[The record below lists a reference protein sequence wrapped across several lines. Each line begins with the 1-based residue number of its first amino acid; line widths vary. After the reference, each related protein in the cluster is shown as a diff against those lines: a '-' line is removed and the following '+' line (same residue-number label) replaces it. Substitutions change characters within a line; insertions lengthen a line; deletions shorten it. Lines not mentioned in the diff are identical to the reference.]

1 MTGQTSAEPRPRA
14 GWGGRLDAWKQA
26 LQRQAA
32 APSVRAFFRSPLF
45 WVSLLAKLVLGALV
59 ASFYLRDLF
68 VPFVNYFVES
78 GFANPWAH
86 FAELGRLNSFPY
98 PPVMLYLLA
107 GPRWLLGPLLA
118 PGADTVTG
126 LHLLVLRLPL
136 LAADL
141 GVALLLLHWFPHRV
155 RRVLLFYWCSPFV
168 IYIAYWH
175 GQLDLLPTALFL
187 AALALIRARRPAL
200 GMVVYGLA
208 LGAKSHLWVALPF
221 VLVYLYQELGLRRT
235 AQWAALTLATY
246 ALVVLPYLPS
256 PAFRQ
261 MVYGTQEQARLFAF
275 HLPVGA
281 GSLAVLVAPGAI
293 LLLWF
298 RFAGYARRNWDLF
311 MLYLGILFAVFV
323 LLAPPAPGYFLWSL
337 PFLVHF
343 VARGRPG
350 QALPYLA
357 YAASYL
363 AFFWLGDQSDLLDA
377 WRLVSPALAAGL
389 TPYARL
395 AAANPDQAAL
405 LQNVLFTL
413 MQASLA
419 GIILNMYLVG
429 VRSNAVYRMRTTPV
443 LIGIAGDS
451 GAGKTTL
458 CTLLARALGEQRLTV
473 INGDD
478 YHRWPRGHE
487 KWQVYTHLNI
497 RGSNVH
503 QQLEHAVAMHAGR
516 SIVKGVYDHATGAFS
531 HPREID
537 PSQYIVFSGLHS
549 LSLDTMR
556 RVFDLKIFL
565 DPDEDLRQQW
575 KVQRDQQERGYAPEQ
590 VAQAMAARQPDRQA
604 YILPQRE
611 TADLVLR
618 LTPSDAGLTLD
629 VQALNGYDLSGLVNE
644 LESIEGVTAEL
655 QPFLDNRWQALRLSG
670 DLPPERI
677 LSLAE
682 AEVPNLHEM
691 AQRPRFDGGVNGLVQ
706 LVVVICLSQ
715 KLRWSSLPEV

>member
-1 MTGQTSAEPRPRA
+1 MAGQVSVKPLGGFG
-14 GWGGRLDAWKQA
+14 GW
-26 LQRQAA
+26 RQAWQRATA
-32 APSVRAFFRSPLF
+32 APQVRAFLASPLF
-45 WVSLLAKLVLGALV
+45 WGALAVKLVLGASL
-59 ASFYLRDLF
+59 ASYYLRDLF

-107 GPRWLLGPLLA
+107 VPRFLLGPLLPA
-118 PGADTVTG
+118 GTETVTG
-126 LHLLVLRLPL
+126 LHFLVLRLPL

-155 RRVLLFYWCSPFV
+155 RRILLFYWCSPFV
-168 IYIAYWH
+168 IYITYWH
-175 GQLDLLPTALFL
+175 GQLDLLPTALFV

-200 GMVVYGLA
+200 GMLVYGLA
-208 LGAKSHLWVALPF
+208 LGTKSHLWVALPF
-221 VLVYLYQELGLRRT
+221 VLVYLYQEHGWRRT
-235 AQWAALTLATY
+235 AQWAALTVATY
-246 ALVVLPYLPS
+246 LLAVLPYLPD

-275 HLPVGA
+275 QLPVGT
-281 GSLAVLVAPGAI
+281 GPLAVLLAPGAI

-298 RFAGYARRNWDLF
+298 RFVGYARRNWDLL

-343 VARGRPG
+343 AARGRQG

-357 YAASYL
+357 YALSYL
-363 AFFWLGDQSDLLDA
+363 AFFWLGDQSDLFDA
-377 WRLVSPALAAGL
+377 WRVVSPALAASAM
-389 TPYARL
+389 PYARL
-395 AAANPDQAAL
+395 AAADPARAVL
-405 LQNVLFTL
+405 LQNTLFTL

-419 GIILNMYLVG
+419 GIILHMYLVG

-443 LIGIAGDS
+443 LIGVAGDS

-458 CTLLARALGEQRLTV
+458 CQLLAQALGETRLTV

-516 SIVKGVYDHATGAFS
+516 SIVKGVYDHSTGQFT
-531 HPREID
+531 HPQEID

-565 DPDEDLRQQW
+565 DPDESLRTQW
-575 KVQRDQQERGYAPEQ
+575 KVRRDQQERGYAPEQ
-590 VAQAMAARQPDRQA
+590 VAAALQDRQHDRLA

-611 TADLVLR
+611 TADLVFR
-618 LTPSDAGLTLD
+618 LFPAPSGGLALE

-644 LESIEGVTAEL
+644 LEAVEGVSAEL
-655 QPFLDNRWQALRLSG
+655 QPFLDNRWQALYLTGDPPLERLQA
-670 DLPPERI
+670 LV
-677 LSLAE
+677 E
-682 AEVPNLHEM
+682 AEVPNLHELV
-691 AQRPRFDGGVNGLVQ
+691 QRPQLAPGLNGLMQ
-706 LVVVICLSQ
+706 GVVLICLSQ
-715 KLRWSSLPEV
+715 KLRWSLAPEV

>member
-107 GPRWLLGPLLA
+107 VPRWLLGPLLA
-118 PGADTVTG
+118 PGVDTVTG

-235 AQWAALTLATY
+235 AQWAAFTLATY

-389 TPYARL
+389 TPYAHL

-590 VAQAMAARQPDRQA
+590 VAQALAARQPDRQA